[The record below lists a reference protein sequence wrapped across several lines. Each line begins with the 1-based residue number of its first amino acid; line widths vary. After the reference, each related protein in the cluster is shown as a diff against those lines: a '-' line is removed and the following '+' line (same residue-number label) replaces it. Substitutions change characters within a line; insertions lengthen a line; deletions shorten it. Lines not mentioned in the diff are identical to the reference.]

1 MHDPKLLLQEL
12 ISARKA
18 AAQFSR
24 GSRLAIQLDKLRT
37 PAVLYLLIDTRLVG
51 TLWTTLVT
59 PVEFTVT
66 SDVLDP
72 CSFRKCSRLID

>member
-37 PAVLYLLIDTRLVG
+37 PAKAF
-51 TLWTTLVT
+51 
-59 PVEFTVT
+59 VEVFNNNEFPFQRIQLNV
-66 SDVLDP
+66 SRH
-72 CSFRKCSRLID
+72 RKT